1 MRKSS
6 PRVIKSYPK
15 GTKSEPKGVK
25 RESKVTNIEP
35 KGAKREAKGRQ
46 IVTNFDLRRHEKGGS
61 RKRWEIVVVA
71 RPRDHPFLNN
81 CL

>member
-15 GTKSEPKGVK
+15 DTKSEPKGVK

-46 IVTNFDLRRHEKGGS
+46 IVTNFDISRHEKGGS
-61 RKRWEIVVVA
+61 QKR
-71 RPRDHPFLNN
+71 
-81 CL
+81 